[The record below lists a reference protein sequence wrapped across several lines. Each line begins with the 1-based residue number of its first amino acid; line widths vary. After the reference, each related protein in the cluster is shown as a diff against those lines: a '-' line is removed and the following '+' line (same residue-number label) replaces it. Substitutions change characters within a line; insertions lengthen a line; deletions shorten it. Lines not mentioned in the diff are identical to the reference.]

1 MMNSQILAIIG
12 LLFSVVAMLFI
23 ILSDFGCS
31 TGNIG
36 SIGLTGEIGITGL
49 TGSLKQVISSK
60 TDMTNTD
67 LTLGYIQSS
76 IVGNLL
82 KSNGYMLST
91 WLMSVIGQSVEFT
104 MNFEVLNNDIVV
116 PLTPLP
122 TIKVTSALVANVRK
136 EVGLKLYIWK
146 TDDKTFKVCVEEQ
159 SSLFT
164 GTIENYNTANIAIKL
179 KVSNSSAYNRYNTLT
194 VYQDTE
200 NCT

>member
-1 MMNSQILAIIG
+1 MNSQILAIIG